1 MDKFRK
7 EVIKELEN
15 VFGDGYQ
22 VLPYDKLK
30 NNETTL
36 HGICIHNENERIS
49 PVLYLEEYVL
59 PYAAG
64 KMTVKEIAAEM
75 LDKYCMGDM
84 PRNIAD
90 HVEDFQMM
98 KDRVRIKVINYG
110 ANTRRLQQVP
120 HRRFLD
126 LAMPAPDHVRHKTYS
141 TFFSMLVLADTHR
154 KNLLKRG
161 FTEQQIEE
169 NGYKSTP
176 VFGYKKLTERLL
188 AAGCTVEGVPGFY
201 QDKDGEWTIHFSNKS
216 SGFLVPVR
224 NMDGLIVGA
233 QIRLDH
239 PYDGRKYIWLSST
252 NFNMGTSSGSP
263 VHLAGSPGEKT
274 IFITEGPLKGDLAHA
289 LSGRIFGCVPGANQ
303 YANLPPFLREMKQM
317 GTQSV
322 YEAYDMDKLLKTACR
337 GDYNEKCTQCENY
350 RKDWKQKDI
359 SCEKKCVKRQNI
371 QRGCQKLTQICR
383 ELGLSV
389 KTLTWDMDGDGD
401 WAEHVKGVDDY
412 LYDLE
417 QKKQGQ
423 IS

>member
-1 MDKFRK
+1 MYQDFPFTIVDVAYLLNLHVRHKNTASLDVDCPFCGEK
-7 EVIKELEN
+7 KGKLNLNTKKN
-15 VFGDGYQ
+15 VFKCNRCGESGGMLSLYGKIFGVDNQTACKEIKDALGRNEQAPSYQ
-22 VLPYDKLK
+22 VRK
-30 NNETTL
+30 
-36 HGICIHNENERIS
+36 R
-49 PVLYLEEYVL
+49 
-59 PYAAG
+59 
-64 KMTVKEIAAEM
+64 EIALKE
-75 LDKYCMGDM
+75 
-84 PRNIAD
+84 PEI
-90 HVEDFQMM
+90 
-98 KDRVRIKVINYG
+98 
-110 ANTRRLQQVP
+110 P
-120 HRRFLD
+120 S
-126 LAMPAPDHVRHKTYS
+126 AMPAPDDVRHKTYS
-141 TFFSMLVLADTHR
+141 TFFSMLVLANTHR

-176 VFGYKKLTERLL
+176 VFGYKKLTEKLL

-224 NMDGLIVGA
+224 NIDGLIVGA

-252 NFNMGTSSGSP
+252 NYYMGTSSGSP
-263 VHLAGSPGEKT
+263 VHLAGSLREKT
-274 IFITEGPLKGDLAHA
+274 IFITEGPLKGDLAHV
-289 LSGRIFGCVPGANQ
+289 LSGRTFGCVLGANQ
-303 YANLPPFLREMKQM
+303 YANLLPCLREMKQM

-322 YEAYDMDKLLKTACR
+322 YEAYDMDKLLRTACR
-337 GDYNEKCTQCENY
+337 GDYNEKCRQCENY
-350 RKDWKQKDI
+350 RKDWKQQVI
-359 SCEKKCVKRQNI
+359 PCEKKCVKRRNI
-371 QRGCQKLTQICR
+371 QRGCQKLTQICQ

-401 WAEHVKGVDDY
+401 WTEHVKGVDDY